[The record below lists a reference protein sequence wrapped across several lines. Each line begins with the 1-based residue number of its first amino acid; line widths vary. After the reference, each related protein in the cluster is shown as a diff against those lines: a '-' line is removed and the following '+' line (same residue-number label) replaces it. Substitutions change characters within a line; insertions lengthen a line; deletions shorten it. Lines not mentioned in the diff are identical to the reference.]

1 MMNRK
6 PQTLLTLIAAGAA
19 IALAACSPKEE
30 PTQAPTLEQQSAAQP
45 TPGQRLDQAIASTE
59 KQAEQVGQ
67 AVQRQAE
74 AARSAAGEMA
84 QKVES
89 KVEDAAITASVN
101 AELAKDS
108 KLSAL
113 RIDVDTVDGRVALRG
128 KAPDAASRE
137 RATQLT
143 LTVKGVRSVDNRLEL
158 RG

>member
-30 PTQAPTLEQQSAAQP
+30 PMLEPQAAAQP

-59 KQAEQVGQ
+59 KQAEQAGQ

-137 RATQLT
+137 RATQLA
-143 LTVKGVRSVDNRLEL
+143 LAVKGVRSVDNRLEL

>member
-19 IALAACSPKEE
+19 IALAACSPKDE

-45 TPGQRLDQAIASTE
+45 TPGQRLDEAIASTE
-59 KQAEQVGQ
+59 KRAEQAGQ
-67 AVQRQAE
+67 ALQRQADE
-74 AARSAAGEMA
+74 ARVAAGEMA

-89 KVEDAAITASVN
+89 KVEDAAITANVN

-137 RATQLT
+137 RATQLA
-143 LTVKGVRSVDNRLEL
+143 LAVKGVRSVDNRLEL